1 MWSLVLVLWY
11 DLEEEPTLEEEQD
24 HNRCA
29 KVYDRH
35 RVSMA
40 LAKYGCA
47 LRMSVSTGGSLVKAR
62 HMVAQEPRRGGSV
75 ANTRPYMSALLIATL
90 FGGLTTGC
98 AHTATQSKQSEQE
111 RALQA
116 RLDEVERTNGRL
128 SVRIEELEDQLF
140 LLNDRVEAHRLALQR
155 RGFMRDRALALAPQ
169 APGPAPETYYVD
181 GQDTAA
187 NNVQTPRAQRQV
199 TRIPLGTKN
208 VTAPTKP
215 ERQESEP
222 ATARAAE
229 PSSDVQDV
237 VYSEKQYRDFAGEP
251 ARSQDDAPSR
261 SSASNTSSYG
271 RQAQP
276 PVTDERLG
284 AASAKSSPAPAR
296 ELLEKRFAPEPEKTP
311 SSAPSAAPK
320 GGLAAYRDALA
331 QYRAGNYQEALTGFE
346 GFLAAGPKEDYV
358 DNALYWI
365 GECHYGLGHYADA
378 ITQFERVLNEQADG
392 NKVPDA
398 MLKMSLAMERVGQ
411 RERALKVLNDLVS
424 RYPMTNAAGLG
435 KKRLAELGQTP

>member
-1 MWSLVLVLWY
+1 
-11 DLEEEPTLEEEQD
+11 
-24 HNRCA
+24 
-29 KVYDRH
+29 
-35 RVSMA
+35 
-40 LAKYGCA
+40 
-47 LRMSVSTGGSLVKAR
+47 
-62 HMVAQEPRRGGSV
+62 
-75 ANTRPYMSALLIATL
+75 MSALLVATL

-98 AHTATQSKQSEQE
+98 AHTATQNKQSEQE
-111 RALQA
+111 RALQS

-128 SVRIEELEDQLF
+128 SVRVEELEDQLF

-169 APGPAPETYYVD
+169 APSPAPETYYVE
-181 GQDTAA
+181 GQDTAT

-208 VTAPTKP
+208 VTAPSKP
-215 ERQESEP
+215 ERQEPQEQ
-222 ATARAAE
+222 AARE
-229 PSSDVQDV
+229 PSSEVQDI

-251 ARSQDDAPSR
+251 APRPSQNSAPSR
-261 SSASNTSSYG
+261 STSSSESSSYG
-271 RQAQP
+271 QNAQP
-276 PVTDERLG
+276 PVTNERLG
-284 AASAKSSPAPAR
+284 AAGTKSAPAPAR
-296 ELLEKRFAPEPEKTP
+296 ELLEKRFAPEPDKKP
-311 SSAPSAAPK
+311 ASSPAVPK
-320 GGLAAYRDALA
+320 GGLSVYRDALA

-346 GFLAAGPKEDYV
+346 GFLAAGPKDDYV

-411 RERALKVLNDLVS
+411 RERALKVLNDLVN
-424 RYPMTNAAGLG
+424 RYPLTNAAGLG
-435 KKRLAELGQTP
+435 KKRLDELGQTP